1 MCIFH
6 TQNKTKKVGRVLL
19 NYIIYF
25 NPVTLE
31 FLKLLHEKC
40 LGRAQS
46 VKPRSRAAL
55 GLSPLSA
62 GSLDSPPPFL
72 QII

>member
-6 TQNKTKKVGRVLL
+6 AQNKTKKVSSVML

-25 NPVTLE
+25 YPVTLE

-46 VKPRSRAAL
+46 MKPRNRAAL
-55 GLSPLSA
+55 RLSPMSA
-62 GSLDSPPPFL
+62 RSPDSPPPFL
-72 QII
+72 

>member
-6 TQNKTKKVGRVLL
+6 AQNKTKKVSSVMV

-25 NPVTLE
+25 YPVTLE

-46 VKPRSRAAL
+46 MMLIPTRAFITL
-55 GLSPLSA
+55 DCGCLSPL
-62 GSLDSPPPFL
+62 LPL
-72 QII
+72 H

>member
-6 TQNKTKKVGRVLL
+6 AQNKTKKVSSAML

-25 NPVTLE
+25 YPVTLE

-46 VKPRSRAAL
+46 VKPRNRLPGVRTPHLPFSRSSA
-55 GLSPLSA
+55 SP
-62 GSLDSPPPFL
+62 
-72 QII
+72 